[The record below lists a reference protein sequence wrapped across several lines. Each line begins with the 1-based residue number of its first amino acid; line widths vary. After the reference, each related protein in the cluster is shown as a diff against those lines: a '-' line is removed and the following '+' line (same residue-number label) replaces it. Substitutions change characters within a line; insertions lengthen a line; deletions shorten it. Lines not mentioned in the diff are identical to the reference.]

1 MLIWKFCFVTSN
13 YPQLFSLLHC
23 QSGVGRNCP
32 MCRRPFG
39 GTKLKPRLIQVA
51 TYSPFYY
58 LCTYVRF
65 ISFHGPK
72 CQSQFSQLIS
82 IRSQAVLCLL
92 SGSTELSQSNQFS
105 NYSND
110 KIFLLLVIL
119 VKSHICLQCFCTWG
133 F

>member
-13 YPQLFSLLHC
+13 CPQLFSLLHC
-23 QSGVGRNCP
+23 QSGVGRNSP
-32 MCRRPFG
+32 MCQRPFG
-39 GTKLKPRLIQVA
+39 GTKLNPRLIQVA

-58 LCTYVRF
+58 LCTYAWF

-92 SGSTELSQSNQFS
+92 SGSTELSRSNRFS